1 MKPVK
6 TRILNTALELFNEHG
21 SDAISIR
28 DVADKLGMSP
38 GNLCYHYKNTDALI
52 HALYFRLSAISDAHF
67 VNHSGSS
74 SSMQAFLELM
84 RVTYQLIDEYRFI
97 FLDIV
102 RIVRRSP
109 EIHTH
114 YLQLLERRKL
124 QMCAILAKLV
134 EDDFANEAILREE
147 YAGITD
153 VAIILG
159 DYWLSHAQL
168 TDLHNNSEKVVHYMK
183 ISLLPLLPFLTPSGK
198 YVYDAFFTVETL
210 PDKS

>member
-21 SDAISIR
+21 SDAVSIR
-28 DVADKLGMSP
+28 DVSEKLGMSP

-52 HALYFRLSAISDAHF
+52 HALYFRLSDSSDARF
-67 VNHSGSS
+67 INRNSSS

-84 RVTYQLIDEYRFI
+84 RDTYLLIDEYRFI

-109 EIHTH
+109 EIHSH
-114 YLQLLERRKL
+114 YMQLLDRRKL
-124 QMCAILAKLV
+124 QMRAILSQLV
-134 EDDFANEAILREE
+134 VDGFAEE
-147 YAGITD
+147 TLLHDAYASITD

-168 TDLHNNSEKVVHYMK
+168 TGLNNHSDKVIHYMK
-183 ISLLPLLPFLTPSGK
+183 ISSLPLLPFLTPSGK
-198 YVYDAFFTVETL
+198 DIYTAFFQ
-210 PDKS
+210 